1 MKQQRLLRFDNRYS
15 HLLKNGMIFSLA
27 PIMGITNSSY
37 RNAFHKYFGGMSKYY
52 APFVSAVNTNVE
64 NPNLLKDLQPAKNRT
79 LINSCIEMIPQI
91 LSCDGVLM
99 RRLIIQ
105 MSALGYNEVNWNIGC
120 PFPTVTRKKR
130 GSGIL
135 PYPDLID
142 KVLNE
147 AMKDIPCKL
156 SIKMRLGLNDE
167 NEFCNVLKVISQYP
181 VSELIIHPR
190 TGKQAYSGKP
200 NLELFAEAAA
210 LYGKHVA
217 YNGDI
222 FDDENFF
229 HIKKM
234 FPDVTHFM
242 LGRGALSDPFL
253 VHRLCGN
260 EDFPDDTKIRILH
273 DFHDEIFNSFDVSLG
288 SVNKDIDNKPAGLCH
303 KMKGFWE
310 YAAVHLKNSEVFI
323 KKIHRTKNVRQYL
336 ETVERYFQ
344 NDAGWQNKGI
354 YYFLRESLNEN

>member
-1 MKQQRLLRFDNRYS
+1 MR
-15 HLLKNGMIFSLA
+15 MIFSLA
-27 PIMGITNSSY
+27 PIMGITNCSY

-64 NPNLLKDLQPAKNRT
+64 NPNLLKDLLPAKNRA
-79 LINSCIEMIPQI
+79 LLNSGVEMIPQI

-99 RRLIIQ
+99 RRLIMKIA
-105 MSALGYNEVNWNIGC
+105 ALGYNEVNWNIGC

-135 PYPDLID
+135 PYPELID
-142 KVLNE
+142 KVLGE

-167 NEFCNVLKVISQYP
+167 TEFRSVLNVISQYP
-181 VSELIIHPR
+181 ISELIIHPR

-200 NLELFAEAAA
+200 NLERFAEALAV
-210 LYGKHVA
+210 YDKPIA
-217 YNGDI
+217 YNGNI
-222 FDDENFF
+222 FDDEDFF
-229 HIKKM
+229 HVKEM
-234 FPDVTHFM
+234 FPNVTHFM

-253 VHRLCGN
+253 AFRLCGN
-260 EDFPDDTKIRILH
+260 KDFPDDVKIKTLH
-273 DFHDEIFNSFDVSLG
+273 DFHDEIFNSYDIGLG
-288 SVNKDIDNKPAGLCH
+288 SANKDIDNKPDGLCH

-310 YAAVHLKNSEVFI
+310 YAAVHLKGSELFI
-323 KKIHRTKNVRQYL
+323 KKIRRTKNVRQYL

-344 NDAGWQNKGI
+344 HDAGADACVGAGWQDEGI
-354 YYFLRESLNEN
+354 YYFLRENLNEN